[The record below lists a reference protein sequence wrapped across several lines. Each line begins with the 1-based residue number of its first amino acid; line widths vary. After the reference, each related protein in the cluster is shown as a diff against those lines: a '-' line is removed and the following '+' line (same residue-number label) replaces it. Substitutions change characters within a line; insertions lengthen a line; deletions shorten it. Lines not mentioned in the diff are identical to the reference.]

1 MIISHYGTIPQLTD
15 LSRILF
21 MIRQSMGSILKL
33 KIVHINEE
41 QEQGSTNSYRIFV
54 LKFIDHIIQGR
65 SISDIVKIICNLIQ
79 KDKLSIAEFY
89 KSNR

>member
-1 MIISHYGTIPQLTD
+1 
-15 LSRILF
+15 
-21 MIRQSMGSILKL
+21 MGSILKL